1 MSKNKTP
8 SNLLKITAFLP
19 VFSASLGYIG
29 YSSAKNIGANDWL
42 AQPIGEKSGYLVF
55 FLFNLPQIRPQC
67 ERAFDRQVLTH
78 RAQLAC
84 NLALVGGAAW

>member
-1 MSKNKTP
+1 MTKNIN
-8 SNLLKITAFLP
+8 SGNLLQITAFLP
-19 VFSASLGYIG
+19 VFSASLE

-55 FLFNLPQIRPQC
+55 FLFNLPQIRPQG
-67 ERAFDRQVLTH
+67 ERELDRQVLTH

-84 NLALVGGAAW
+84 NLALAGGAA